1 MDDKK
6 DQAMLDEAEV
16 AKHIKNQAALDEAEV
31 AKRIKVGDRINGQVV
46 TEKVWTRDT
55 PGNLTVH
62 VVYNSDTAERVEKLN
77 PQILFTVRDGLVCSG
92 EVYDKKRVET
102 QYIKSAAGWTVQE
115 VHYDLLDVLGLD
127 SRIQTPPPPAK
138 D

>member
-1 MDDKK
+1 MN
-6 DQAMLDEAEV
+6 E
-16 AKHIKNQAALDEAEV
+16 KNQATLNEADV

-62 VVYNSDTAERVEKLN
+62 VIYNSDTAERMEVLN
-77 PQILFTVRDGLVCSG
+77 PDIPFTVREGLVSSG

-102 QYIKSAAGWTVQE
+102 QYIKADSGWTVQE
-115 VHYDLLDVLGLD
+115 VHYDLFDVLSLD
-127 SRIQTPPPPAK
+127 SR
-138 D
+138 

>member
-1 MDDKK
+1 MN
-6 DQAMLDEAEV
+6 E
-16 AKHIKNQAALDEAEV
+16 KNQATLNEADV

-62 VVYNSDTAERVEKLN
+62 VVYNSDTAERVEVLD
-77 PQILFTVRDGLVCSG
+77 PEILFTVREGLVSSG

-102 QYIKSAAGWTVQE
+102 QYTKSETGWKVQE
-115 VHYDLLDVLGLD
+115 VHYDLLDVLSLD
-127 SRIQTPPPPAK
+127 SK
-138 D
+138 